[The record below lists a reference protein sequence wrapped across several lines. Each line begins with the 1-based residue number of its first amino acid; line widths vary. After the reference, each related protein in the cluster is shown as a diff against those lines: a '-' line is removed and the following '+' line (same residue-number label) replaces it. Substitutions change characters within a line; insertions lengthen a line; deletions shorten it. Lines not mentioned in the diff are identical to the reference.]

1 MKKIQYIAPSI
12 NVTKLT
18 MTNNILVVSGGETL
32 GYGGDTNTN
41 NVTESDTKYERPDA
55 YNVWDDDWSK

>member
-1 MKKIQYIAPSI
+1 MKKIQYIAPAI

-32 GYGGDTNTN
+32 GYGGSTEG
-41 NVTESDTKYERPDA
+41 NVTTADTKADQA
-55 YNVWDDDWSK
+55 NYNVWDDDWSK

>member
-32 GYGGDTNTN
+32 GYGGETLD
-41 NVTESDTKYERPDA
+41 NVTESDTKVERPNS